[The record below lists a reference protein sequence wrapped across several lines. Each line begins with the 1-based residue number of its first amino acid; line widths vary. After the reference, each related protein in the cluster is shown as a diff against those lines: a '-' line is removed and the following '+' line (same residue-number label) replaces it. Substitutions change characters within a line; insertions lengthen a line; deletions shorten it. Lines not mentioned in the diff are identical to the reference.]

1 VVFET
6 DTALSSYSGA
16 MVDVSGESSHLSSMD
31 SAYTPGRAAAEP
43 WPRAQ
48 PRLLLPGARR
58 SPWGAVVSLLLH
70 LAVLGLIVGA
80 HWREVLSWEELR
92 APGDEAPGRT
102 GGGGGG
108 GSVRVIAMPFSRPA
122 PPPPAPAT
130 PVIEQLAPVVRTP
143 DSEPLELPQT
153 PIPTARR
160 NDSAGSMDA
169 GQGTPGSGGGRG
181 GGIGTG
187 DGSGIGSGKGPGTG
201 DGTGGGGGKA
211 IPPQPRQLIL
221 PPLDYPRS
229 LRGQTVE
236 VTFWVARDGKVERVR
251 LEPEIEDR
259 GFAKRFVDVMMA
271 YRFRPGRSIEG
282 TPTPGTTTVTVSF

>member
-1 VVFET
+1 MVFET

-16 MVDVSGESSHLSSMD
+16 MVDVTGGSSHLSSMD
-31 SAYTPGRAAAEP
+31 STYPPKRVAAEAL
-43 WPRAQ
+43 PRAQ
-48 PRLLLPGARR
+48 PRVLLPGARR
-58 SPWGAVVSLLLH
+58 SPWGAAVSLLLH
-70 LAVLGLIVGA
+70 AAVLGLIVQA
-80 HWREVLSWEELR
+80 HWREVLGWEELR

-108 GSVRVIAMPFSRPA
+108 GGIRVIAMPFAHPA
-122 PPPPAPAT
+122 PPQSAPAP
-130 PVIEQLAPVVRTP
+130 PVVEQVVPVVRTP
-143 DSEPLELPQT
+143 DPQPLELPQT
-153 PIPTARR
+153 PIPTAERG
-160 NDSAGSMDA
+160 DSVGAMEA
-169 GQGTPGSGGGRG
+169 GQGSTGSGGGRG

-187 DGSGIGSGKGPGTG
+187 DGTGIGSGKGPGTG